1 MKLIEA
7 AVLTEMGT
15 PRPFAESAPLRFETL
30 RLDGP
35 GPGELQV
42 QVCAACLCHSDLSV
56 INGSRPRPL
65 PMVLGH
71 EGSAVVVDVGEGTTG
86 FDPGDHV
93 VFSFVPACGRCAEC
107 SSGRPA
113 LCALAARANS
123 AGTLLSGDRRL
134 STISGQL
141 VNHHL
146 GVSCFAEEAVVSA
159 QSVVKIDR
167 SVDLASAALFGCGM
181 LTGVG
186 AVVNT
191 AQVPVGASVAIFGL
205 GGVGMA
211 AVLGARLAGA
221 NPIIAVDPTLTKHGP
236 AQRSGATHCISSDGD
251 TVENIREITGGGAD
265 FCFEA
270 VGSARVLESAYAATA
285 RGGTTV
291 AIGLPHPEA
300 RLELSAVSVVAEERR
315 LLGSYMGSS
324 VPTRDI
330 PRMIGLHV
338 AGRLPLEELI
348 SATLTPD
355 EINQGFDRL
364 EAGEVVRQ
372 IVRFDR

>member
-1 MKLIEA
+1 MKQIEA

-15 PRPFAESAPLRFETL
+15 PPPFAESAPLRFETL
-30 RLDGP
+30 RLAGP

-42 QVCAACLCHSDLSV
+42 EVRAACLCHSDLSV
-56 INGSRPRPL
+56 IDGSRPRPV

-86 FDPGDHV
+86 FEQGDHV

-107 SSGRPA
+107 LSGRPA
-113 LCALAARANS
+113 LCALAASANT
-123 AGTLLSGDRRL
+123 AGTLLSGHRRL
-134 STISGQL
+134 ATISDQM

-167 SVDLASAALFGCGM
+167 SVDLARAALFGCGM

-186 AVVNT
+186 AVINT
-191 AQVPVGASVAIFGL
+191 AQVPVGSSVAVFGL

-221 NPIIAVDPTLTKHGP
+221 NPIIAVDPTLAKHAL
-236 AQRSGATHCISSDGD
+236 AQRSGATHCINADD
-251 TVENIREITGGGAD
+251 ETVENIREITGGGAD

-270 VGSARVLESAYAATA
+270 VGNARVLESAYAATG

-291 AIGLPHPEA
+291 AIGLPHPDA
-300 RLELSAVSVVAEERR
+300 RLELPAVSIVAEERR
-315 LLGSYMGSS
+315 LLGSYMGSA
-324 VPTRDI
+324 VPIRDI

-338 AGRLPLEELI
+338 AGRLPLDDLI

-355 EINQGFDRL
+355 EINEGFDRL
-364 EAGEVVRQ
+364 RTGEVVRQ
-372 IVRFDR
+372 IVLFD